1 MIKCLFETEY
11 TDFEVK
17 RIDLREGENLEGV
30 SGKDHSLFHERSRAF
45 KYNTT
50 RMFDVYKGLSSFA
63 EFP

>member
-17 RIDLREGENLEGV
+17 GIDLEGV

-50 RMFDVYKGLSSFA
+50 RVFDVYKGLSSFA